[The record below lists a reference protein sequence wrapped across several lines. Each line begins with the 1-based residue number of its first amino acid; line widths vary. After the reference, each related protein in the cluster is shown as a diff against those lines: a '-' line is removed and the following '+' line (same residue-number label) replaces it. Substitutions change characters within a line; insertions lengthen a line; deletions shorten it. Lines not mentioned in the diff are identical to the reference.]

1 MTDEELLSELQS
13 DLLVTLG
20 IESKPVDVRVSRWPD
35 SLTQFPVGH
44 VDFVADLQNKLS
56 HSAPGLIS
64 AGTFQYGVGVP
75 ACVRSG
81 KEGADQMTTFLDG

>member
-1 MTDEELLSELQS
+1 MERWHHAGGERVRCNRGAREL
-13 DLLVTLG
+13 G
-20 IESKPVDVRVSRWPD
+20 PARCK
-35 SLTQFPVGH
+35 GH

-64 AGTFQYGVGVP
+64 AGTFQYGVGFP